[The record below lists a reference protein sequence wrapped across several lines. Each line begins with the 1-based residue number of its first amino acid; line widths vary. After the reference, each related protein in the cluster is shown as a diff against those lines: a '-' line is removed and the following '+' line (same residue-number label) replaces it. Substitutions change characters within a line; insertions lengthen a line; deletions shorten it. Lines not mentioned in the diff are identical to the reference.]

1 MREETAIREAA
12 AVYKETKEQPGCEFL
27 GKILS
32 VICSSREKKKC
43 LEEAGKNGL
52 PESFS
57 PRDLA
62 DDWAKFACMQICR
75 PGGAR
80 EDEELLRSYQNIS
93 RENKDYA
100 DEFGRYRD
108 VVEEHKDSRKGKTTL
123 LNSFRNIFTEN
134 KGSMPYINFGIAF
147 TIASAACGASDIN
160 FYVGTEEAKDVL
172 FHSLEVLGYSS
183 AEYIPDKCFEDHD
196 ALRKLLLAALYH
208 ALQVRLPYH
217 QGHREKNLETGRRMV
232 ESIIDSD
239 IRSELFAAVSRV
251 SEAEFL
257 SGVLW
262 RGMARRCRQDEIP
275 YLGRKNLEEFYIFPE
290 IVSRE
295 GNSKIMLCEKN
306 YRLRSLVEGGTGSG
320 KTALS
325 KIILSVCMDREGGSG
340 FPGRMAER
348 LGMDGKEYLPL
359 LLKCGTLEA
368 REITEKNLTGCALD
382 QMYAEVAAGN
392 GTTERERQALRHYEE
407 CRDYLETICLRKA
420 ALGKLLLIVDD
431 FSKLQG
437 DAAEAFEES
446 LRTLCRKY
454 PALHI
459 IVLTGRMLPSQKRIF
474 PEFTWFSI
482 KGFRFDEGLSE
493 KVLRW
498 SGNRKAEQKI
508 SRMTY
513 EFMDTPRRFFF
524 SMTEPGLNIRET
536 AGRCMEEELEY
547 KCTYDVTGEDCRA
560 FLTALMLAAYRIR
573 GWETGPLVIPEKIVN
588 ERFLEGLKDRVHD
601 PRKTWDFI
609 RRQSVLIERSGR
621 IRSFEFHS
629 RMYQYILMADYCLEK
644 MEELSPAEYAAAMWE
659 GLSGFD
665 GRDLAYLMVMLFY
678 RICGGDGSFSLMDI
692 PEENIGVILKTMAGK
707 IISFD
712 AGTDTQFCIRA
723 LREIVSDQSLKSR
736 FTQSVRTG
744 YGMKLWRFVERI
756 YHTLTHSYEFCLD
769 SGLLT

>member
-12 AVYKETKEQPGCEFL
+12 AVYKEIKEQPGCEFL

-32 VICSSREKKKC
+32 VICSSREKKEC
-43 LEEAGKNGL
+43 LEKAGGNPL
-52 PESFS
+52 PPTFS
-57 PRDLA
+57 TRDLA
-62 DDWAKFACMQICR
+62 DDWAKFACMLICR
-75 PGGAR
+75 PGGAG

-100 DEFGRYRD
+100 EEYGRYSD
-108 VVEEHKDSRKGKTTL
+108 VIKEHKDSRKGKTTL

-134 KGSMPYINFGIAF
+134 KGSMPFINFGISF

-160 FYVGTEEAKDVL
+160 FYVGTEEEKDVL
-172 FHSLEVLGYSS
+172 FRSLDVLGYSS
-183 AEYIPDKCFEDHD
+183 AEYIPDECFEDHE

-217 QGHREKNLETGRRMV
+217 QGHREKNLETGRRMI
-232 ESIIDSD
+232 ESVIDSD
-239 IRSELFAAVSRV
+239 IRSRLFAAVSRV
-251 SEAEFL
+251 SEAERL
-257 SGVLW
+257 TGVLW
-262 RGMARRCRQDEIP
+262 RGMARRCRQDAVP
-275 YLGRKNLEEFYIFPE
+275 HLGRKNLEEFYIFPE
-290 IVSRE
+290 IVNRE

-325 KIILSVCMDREGGSG
+325 KIILSVCMDRDGGSG
-340 FPGRMAER
+340 FLAGMAER
-348 LGMDGKEYLPL
+348 LGMDGEEYLPL
-359 LLKCGTLEA
+359 LLKCGMLEA

-382 QMYAEVAAGN
+382 QMYAAVAAGN

-407 CRDYLETICLRKA
+407 CRDYLETFCFRKA
-420 ALGKLLLIVDD
+420 ALGKLLLIIDD

-437 DAAEAFEES
+437 DVAEAFEES
-446 LRTLCRKY
+446 LRMLCRNY

-474 PEFTWFSI
+474 SDFTWFSI
-482 KGFRFDEGLSE
+482 REFRFDEGLSE
-493 KVLRW
+493 KVRLW
-498 SGNRKAEQKI
+498 SGNRKAEQKL

-524 SMTEPGLNIRET
+524 CMTEPGLNICET
-536 AGRCMEEELEY
+536 AGRCMEEELEH
-547 KCTYDVTGEDCRA
+547 KCTYDVIGEDCRA
-560 FLTALMLAAYRIR
+560 FLTSLMLAAYRIR
-573 GWETGPLVIPEKIVN
+573 GRETGPLVIPEKIVN
-588 ERFLEGLKDRVHD
+588 ERFLESLKDRVHD

-644 MEELSPAEYAAAMWE
+644 MEELSTAEYAAAMEE
-659 GLSGFD
+659 GFAGFD

-678 RICGGDGSFSLMDI
+678 RICGGDGSFRLMDI
-692 PEENIGVILKTMAGK
+692 PEANIGVLLQTTAGK

-712 AGTDTQFCIRA
+712 AGMDTQFCIRA
-723 LREIVSDQSLKSR
+723 LGEIVSDQSLKSE

>member
-172 FHSLEVLGYSS
+172 FRSLEVLGYSS

-217 QGHREKNLETGRRMV
+217 QGHRERNLETGRRMV

-262 RGMARRCRQDEIP
+262 RGMACRCRQDEIP

-295 GNSKIMLCEKN
+295 ENSKIMLCEKN

-325 KIILSVCMDREGGSG
+325 KIILSVCMDRDGGSG
-340 FPGRMAER
+340 FLAGMAEQ
-348 LGMDGKEYLPL
+348 LGMDGEEYLPL
-359 LLKCGTLEA
+359 LLKCGMLEA
-368 REITEKNLTGCALD
+368 QEITEKNLTGCALD
-382 QMYAEVAAGN
+382 QMYAAVAAGN
-392 GTTERERQALRHYEE
+392 GMTERERQALRHYEE
-407 CRDYLETICLRKA
+407 CRVYLETFCFRKA
-420 ALGKLLLIVDD
+420 AMGKLLLIIDD

-446 LRTLCRKY
+446 LRMLYRNY

-474 PEFTWFSI
+474 SDFTWFSI
-482 KGFRFDEGLSE
+482 RDFRVDEGLSE
-493 KVLRW
+493 KVRLW
-498 SGNRKAEQKI
+498 SGIRKAEQKI

-524 SMTEPGLNIRET
+524 CMTEPGHNICEN
-536 AGRCMEEELEY
+536 AGRCMEEELEH

-560 FLTALMLAAYRIR
+560 FLTTLMLAAYRIR
-573 GWETGPLVIPEKIVN
+573 GWEAGPLVIPEKIVN
-588 ERFLEGLKDRVHD
+588 ERFLESLKDRVHD

-609 RRQSVLIERSGR
+609 RRQSVLIERSGC

-644 MEELSPAEYAAAMWE
+644 MEELSPAEYAAAMEE
-659 GLSGFD
+659 GFDGFD
-665 GRDLAYLMVMLFY
+665 GRDLAYLIVMLFY
-678 RICGGDGSFSLMDI
+678 RICGEDGSFRLKDI
-692 PEENIGVILKTMAGK
+692 QEANIGVLLQTIAGK

-712 AGTDTQFCIRA
+712 VGTDTQFCIRA
-723 LREIVSDQSLKSR
+723 LGEIVSDQSLKSR

-756 YHTLTHSYEFCLD
+756 YHNLTRSYEFCLD